1 MIRLYGNIYHWIK
14 HPDETELN
22 LSFRKKVQV
31 TLNILLMDV
40 LLIFPF
46 LGFLY
51 IITSHLVE
59 LEIPLDDSH
68 PVVLF
73 ILVVLLAPLIEEFIF
88 RFPLKYKRNYLV
100 RLINFFS
107 RGWLKKR
114 WSSVFKYFLYLL
126 VILFGLIHLMNFNN
140 NENLFFALA
149 PFMIG
154 NQLIGGFLLSYTR
167 IKLGF
172 IWSFIQHSAFNLIVV
187 VFEVIFFHNQI
198 IVKESNENFEVSIVE
213 QVYVFKN
220 TSYLQSKFD
229 KDVIYSVNADDISLS
244 GLLDSLNIQ
253 GIRQYEDRW
262 IDVKIKSE
270 KGMSRK
276 ELKNILKRDLILR

>member
-1 MIRLYGNIYHWIK
+1 
-14 HPDETELN
+14 
-22 LSFRKKVQV
+22 
-31 TLNILLMDV
+31 MDV

-51 IITSHLVE
+51 VITSHLVE

-154 NQLIGGFLLSYTR
+154 SQLIGGFLLSYTR

-172 IWSFIQHSAFNLIVV
+172 IWSTIQYSAFNLIIV
-187 VFEVIFFHNQI
+187 VFEIIFFHNQI
-198 IVKESNENFEVSIVE
+198 IVKESNENFSVSIVE
-213 QVYVFKN
+213 QVYVYKN

-262 IDVKIKSE
+262 IDVRINSE
-270 KGMSRK
+270 EGMTRK
-276 ELKNILKRDLILR
+276 ELEDILKRDLILR